1 MASAQ
6 VLQVAVVDSVDSRG
20 LSRIKTGSISGC
32 GGQC

>member
-20 LSRIKTGSISGC
+20 LNRINTGSNSGC
-32 GGQC
+32 GGQF